1 MQIHSTSMAYQMIKQ
16 TAAAKV
22 PSATVQTM
30 PIYLLDVYVKELK
43 SETVLTKLSR
53 FTI

>member
-1 MQIHSTSMAYQMIKQ
+1 MAYQMIKP
-16 TAAAKV
+16 TAAVKV

-30 PIYLLDVYVKELK
+30 PIYHLVVYVKELK
-43 SETVLTKLSR
+43 SGTVLMKMSR

>member
-1 MQIHSTSMAYQMIKQ
+1 MPIHSTSVAYQMIKQ

-30 PIYLLDVYVKELK
+30 PIYHLVVYVKELK
-43 SETVLTKLSR
+43 LETVLMKMSR